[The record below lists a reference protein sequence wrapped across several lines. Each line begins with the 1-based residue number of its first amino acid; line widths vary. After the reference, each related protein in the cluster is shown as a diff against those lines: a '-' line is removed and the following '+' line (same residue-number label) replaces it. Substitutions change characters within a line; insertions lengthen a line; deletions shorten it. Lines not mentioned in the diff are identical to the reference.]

1 MSQSSFADLSHV
13 AVELDPRIDLF
24 AGSVAG
30 TYTSECESFS
40 SEAQKQAS
48 RPSLW
53 ASLSTPVSQDKQ
65 HRLIKLT
72 LDTVKVRLQHPEV
85 ASRYRSVWHAFTTI
99 IREERVRGLF
109 RGISSPLVSCNPRD
123 VVYRFS
129 TREYSSLQ
137 RP

>member
-1 MSQSSFADLSHV
+1 MPQSSFADPGLV

-30 TYTSECESFS
+30 TYTSEFKPFS
-40 SEAQKQAS
+40 PEFHKQAS

-53 ASLSTPVSQDKQ
+53 AFPSTPVSQDKQ
-65 HRLIKLT
+65 HRLIRLT

-109 RGISSPLVSCNPRD
+109 RGISSPLVS
-123 VVYRFS
+123 
-129 TREYSSLQ
+129 
-137 RP
+137 